1 VTDPQRTLGVVL
13 AVSRRRITPGDVQA
27 IDPRTRAVEVPDG
40 VVVPDLGDAEILIG
54 NPPAARCAEL
64 VARMPRLRWFHAAA
78 AGVDRFVPTLAGR
91 PDIALTNDRTS
102 HALPMAEF
110 IIATV
115 FSISKRLA
123 QQRDAQVGRDWLAG
137 RTGPELQEVSGKRM
151 CVVGLGA
158 IGTEVARLARACGM
172 SVVGVRRDRT
182 PHSLVDAVFAPE
194 RITEAFADA
203 DFVVLACPLT
213 IETRGLVSARVLEAL
228 STRAWLINV
237 ARGEVVD
244 ENALFE
250 ALAAKRIGGAALDT
264 LWIEPL
270 PADSR
275 WWTLDNVL
283 ITPHRAA
290 SSVEK
295 RAPMLELLA
304 ENLRRYRA
312 GEELLN
318 RIDVRRG
325 Y

>member
-1 VTDPQRTLGVVL
+1 VTGRQRTLGVVL

-27 IDPRTRAVEVPDG
+27 IDPLTRTVEVADG
-40 VVVPDLGDAEILIG
+40 VPVPDLGEAEILIG
-54 NPPAARCAEL
+54 NPPAGRCAEL
-64 VARMPRLRWFHAAA
+64 VDRMPRLRWFHAAA

-91 PDIALTNDRTS
+91 PDIVLTNDRTS

-110 IIATV
+110 ILGTV
-115 FSISKRLA
+115 FSISKRFA
-123 QQRDAQVGRDWLAG
+123 QQRDAQIGRDWLGG
-137 RTGPELQEVSGKRM
+137 RTGPELQQVSGKRL

-158 IGTEVARLARACGM
+158 IGTEVARLASACGM
-172 SVVGVRRDRT
+172 AVVGVRRDST
-182 PHSLVDAVFAPE
+182 AHPLVGVVYPPE
-194 RITEAFADA
+194 RITEAVADA

-213 IETRGLVSARVLEAL
+213 SETKGLVSARVLAAL
-228 STRAWLINV
+228 PPRAWLINV

-244 ENALFE
+244 EDALFE
-250 ALAAKRIGGAALDT
+250 ALAARRIAGAALDT
-264 LWIEPL
+264 VWVEPL

-290 SSVEK
+290 SSVEN
-295 RAPMLELLA
+295 RAPMLALLA

>member
-1 VTDPQRTLGVVL
+1 
-13 AVSRRRITPGDVQA
+13 
-27 IDPRTRAVEVPDG
+27 
-40 VVVPDLGDAEILIG
+40 
-54 NPPAARCAEL
+54 
-64 VARMPRLRWFHAAA
+64 
-78 AGVDRFVPTLAGR
+78 
-91 PDIALTNDRTS
+91 
-102 HALPMAEF
+102 
-110 IIATV
+110 
-115 FSISKRLA
+115 
-123 QQRDAQVGRDWLAG
+123 
-137 RTGPELQEVSGKRM
+137 VSGKRM

-158 IGTEVARLARACGM
+158 IGTEVARLAGACGM
-172 SVVGVRRDRT
+172 SVVGVRRDPT
-182 PHSLVDAVFAPE
+182 AHPLVGVVYPPE
-194 RITEAFADA
+194 RITEAFAGA

-213 IETRGLVSARVLEAL
+213 IETRGLVSARALEAV
-228 STRAWLINV
+228 SPGAWLVNV

-250 ALAAKRIGGAALDT
+250 ALAAKRIAGAALDT
-264 LWIEPL
+264 LWVEPL

>member
-1 VTDPQRTLGVVL
+1 MTDPQRTLGIVL
-13 AVSRRRITPGDVQA
+13 AVSRRRITPDDVQA
-27 IDPRTRAVEVPDG
+27 IDPRTRVVEVPDG
-40 VVVPDLGDAEILIG
+40 VAVPDLGDAEILIG
-54 NPPAARCAEL
+54 NPRAERCAEL
-64 VARMPRLRWFHAAA
+64 VGHMPRLRWFHAAA
-78 AGVDRFVPTLAGR
+78 AGVDRFVATLASR
-91 PDIALTNDRTS
+91 PDIVLTNDRTS

-110 IIATV
+110 ILGTV
-115 FSISKRLA
+115 FSIAKRFA

-172 SVVGVRRDRT
+172 SVVGVRREPT
-182 PHSLVDAVFAPE
+182 PHPLVDAVFAPD
-194 RITEAFADA
+194 RIAEAVADA

-213 IETRGLVSARVLEAL
+213 SETRGLVSARVIAAIPP
-228 STRAWLINV
+228 RAWLINV

-244 ENALFE
+244 ENALFD
-250 ALAAKRIGGAALDT
+250 ALAADRIAGAALDT
-264 LWIEPL
+264 LWVEPL

-295 RAPMLELLA
+295 RAPMLALLA

-312 GEELLN
+312 GEQLLN